1 MTTCSVSVRRCE
13 DYDTS
18 KIEKILRK
26 QLSELGIN
34 LSDFSGKRIV
44 VKPNLVVASKPDTAS
59 CTNPAVIEAVS
70 KIAVSSGADV
80 TIAESPGGPFTLSL
94 MKHNYKVN
102 KVDEAAK
109 NSGAVLNTDMGFQTM
124 SAPNAKNSKNFNI
137 INAIADADVILN
149 VCKLK
154 THTLT
159 GMTNAVKNLFGA
171 IPGTQKVEMHARFS
185 NQQKFG
191 DVLIDLCDMLCSSK
205 RVISFCDAVI
215 GMEGNGPSGG
225 TPRKVGCL
233 LVSENPYALDLAAS
247 QIICH
252 DGEVPMIEE
261 AKRRGLCPKE
271 GEIRILG
278 DDINSFRVKDYLHSD
293 AKRGKIFSLLPPFLQ
308 PKPDVI
314 LSKCVGCGK
323 CAENCPANAIS
334 VNGGKAV
341 IDRKGCI
348 KCFCCQELCPIHAV
362 DIKKNII
369 FKLIR

>member
-1 MTTCSVSVRRCE
+1 
-13 DYDTS
+13 
-18 KIEKILRK
+18 
-26 QLSELGIN
+26 
-34 LSDFSGKRIV
+34 
-44 VKPNLVVASKPDTAS
+44 
-59 CTNPAVIEAVS
+59 
-70 KIAVSSGADV
+70 
-80 TIAESPGGPFTLSL
+80 
-94 MKHNYKVN
+94 
-102 KVDEAAK
+102 
-109 NSGAVLNTDMGFQTM
+109 
-124 SAPNAKNSKNFNI
+124 
-137 INAIADADVILN
+137 
-149 VCKLK
+149 
-154 THTLT
+154 
-159 GMTNAVKNLFGA
+159 
-171 IPGTQKVEMHARFS
+171 
-185 NQQKFG
+185 
-191 DVLIDLCDMLCSSK
+191 
-205 RVISFCDAVI
+205 
-215 GMEGNGPSGG
+215 
-225 TPRKVGCL
+225 
-233 LVSENPYALDLAAS
+233 
-247 QIICH
+247 
-252 DGEVPMIEE
+252 MIEE